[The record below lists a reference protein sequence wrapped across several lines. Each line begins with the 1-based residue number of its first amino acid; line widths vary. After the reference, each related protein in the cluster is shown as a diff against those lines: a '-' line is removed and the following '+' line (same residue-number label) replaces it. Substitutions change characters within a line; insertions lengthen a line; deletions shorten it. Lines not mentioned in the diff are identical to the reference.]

1 MHKHMIYRNRTGLSK
16 RKNLGL
22 TLIELGIVIAVIGII
37 AVLAL
42 RGSSIFGKSK
52 GLVEGQNLL
61 DTVTATQQ
69 CFRSTTD
76 FTALGAT
83 AATGTAY
90 ALANCGTEV
99 ANPPSTQAAGA
110 ITNQFGG
117 ARTVARASINGG
129 TNNAITVT
137 DGLIPSDIC
146 REMVQGQWDNFNSI
160 TITPAGGAAVVAKA
174 VITDAYAPA
183 AAAACTTAETAT
195 ITVVR
200 AKN

>member
-1 MHKHMIYRNRTGLSK
+1 MHQVIIRRNHSGLSK

-42 RGSSIFGKSK
+42 RGTSIQGKSK
-52 GLVEGQNLL
+52 GMTEGQNLL
-61 DTVTATQQ
+61 DTMTATQQ

-90 ALANCGTEV
+90 VLANCGREV
-99 ANPPSTQAAGA
+99 ANPPATSAAGA

-117 ARTVARASINGG
+117 ARTVSRSNINAG
-129 TNNAITVT
+129 TNNAVT
-137 DGLIPSDIC
+137 LTDALLPSDIC
-146 REMVQGQWDNFNSI
+146 REMVQGQWDNYNSI
-160 TITPAGGAAVVAKA
+160 TITPTGGAAVVAKA
-174 VITDAYAPA
+174 LITDVFAPA
-183 AAAACTTAETAT
+183 SSAACATATTATL
-195 ITVVR
+195 TVVD